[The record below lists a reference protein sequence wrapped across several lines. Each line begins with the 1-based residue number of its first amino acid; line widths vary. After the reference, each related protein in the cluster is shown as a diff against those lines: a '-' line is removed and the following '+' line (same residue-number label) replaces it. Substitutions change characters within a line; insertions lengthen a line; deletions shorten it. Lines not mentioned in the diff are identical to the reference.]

1 MSDNMLRILLIG
13 APGTGKYSVM
23 DVFAGRLP
31 EGSEE
36 NVSCTVGS
44 VTLEKLDF
52 PFIDSAGSAGL
63 KEKIDAILPRGA
75 GKAAYDE
82 IIVMI
87 DSSRDDLGKE
97 AEAAM
102 SCLAGRTGGAGL
114 VFALSQADL
123 GMNGRYWDTLK
134 SRPEPKLVSCLKE
147 KAGIVD
153 ALAEKAGLG
162 SHHTVFF
169 SAGGREEVKSQR
181 LPYNIGLLM
190 DAMLEELPEEK
201 QKVFLESAGAVH
213 QTWKKMYLSGE
224 KWGGIFSSAF
234 GEKAEKAGRKFGLAA
249 GRVSEIAG
257 RIIHG

>member
-31 EGSEE
+31 AGSE
-36 NVSCTVGS
+36 NNSSCTVGS
-44 VTLEKLDF
+44 VMLEKLDF
-52 PFIDSAGSAGL
+52 PFSDFAESAEL
-63 KEKIDAILPRGA
+63 KEKIDGILPAGA
-75 GKAAYDE
+75 ESPSYDE
-82 IIVMI
+82 VIVMI
-87 DSSRDDLGKE
+87 DSSREDLGKE
-97 AEAAM
+97 AEAAAG
-102 SCLAGRTGGAGL
+102 CLAGRLGGAGL

-134 SRPEPKLVSCLKE
+134 SRPEPRLVSHLKE
-147 KAGIVD
+147 KAGVVD
-153 ALAEKAGLG
+153 GIAAKAGLS

-169 SAGGREEVKSQR
+169 SAGGREEAKSQR

-201 QKVFLESAGAVH
+201 RKTFLDSVGEVH